1 VEVVLYGRKDCHLCD
16 EALALLKELQTHR
29 SFDLHVRDVDG
40 DPDLLAR
47 YDWRVPVITVDGREV
62 AEGVIEPG
70 ALARHLTT

>member
-1 VEVVLYGRKDCHLCD
+1 
-16 EALALLKELQTHR
+16 
-29 SFDLHVRDVDG
+29 LHVRDVDG